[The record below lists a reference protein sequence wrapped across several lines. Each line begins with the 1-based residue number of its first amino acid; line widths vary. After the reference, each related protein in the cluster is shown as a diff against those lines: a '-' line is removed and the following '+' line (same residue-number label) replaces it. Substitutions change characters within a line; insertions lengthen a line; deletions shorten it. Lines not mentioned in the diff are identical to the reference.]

1 MVKGLVKEHI
11 YEGPMGIDNGMG
23 DRLWRWGT
31 GWEEGTGGGKR
42 DWDNRNSINN
52 NKKIKK

>member
-31 GWEEGTGGGKR
+31 GWEEGTGGGNWR
-42 DWDNRNSINN
+42 GEEGLGQP
-52 NKKIKK
+52 